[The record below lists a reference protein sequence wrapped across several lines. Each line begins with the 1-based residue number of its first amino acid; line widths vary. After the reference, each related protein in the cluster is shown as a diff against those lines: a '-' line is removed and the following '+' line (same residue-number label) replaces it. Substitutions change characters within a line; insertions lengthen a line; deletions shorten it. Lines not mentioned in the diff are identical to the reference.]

1 MQCGSQRQLAL
12 CGDGNALIEHAD
24 ESGVGHRNIARST
37 CAPVSRRREKRIPVV
52 SVVSV
57 VSVVRAPV
65 SMGAAPPW
73 RNAARG

>member
-57 VSVVRAPV
+57 VSAPA
-65 SMGAAPPW
+65 SMGAASAW